1 MMMMYESFSFDQWKY
16 LITFLSF
23 QDEDADYQSSAVPKK
38 TQYGPSSDI
47 LQNIPNIDRV
57 K

>member
-1 MMMMYESFSFDQWKY
+1 MMMYESFSFDQWKY

-57 K
+57 R

>member
-1 MMMMYESFSFDQWKY
+1 MNLFV
-16 LITFLSF
+16 LINEIFHHFFLSF
-23 QDEDADYQSSAVPKK
+23 QDEDVGFQSSVAPKK
-38 TQYGPSSDI
+38 KQYGPTADI